1 MEAASNNGMVAA
13 TIVFALASFV
23 ASFGYS
29 VTGFGMAILFWFVF
43 TIGDIAGFMEC
54 SLCGVKEAAFFQ
66 AISLASVTPLLLWQ
80 SRRSIRNH
88 ANKLLLTAFIPST
101 LVGTPVGQLL
111 QKTARAEV
119 VRLIVGIFILI
130 ISAFESF

>member
-1 MEAASNNGMVAA
+1 MRIIELIRGVQ
-13 TIVFALASFV
+13 FV
-23 ASFGYS
+23 VELLRCSKRWYHRT
-29 VTGFGMAILFWFVF
+29 VLVLWTILFWFVF

>member
-1 MEAASNNGMVAA
+1 
-13 TIVFALASFV
+13 
-23 ASFGYS
+23 
-29 VTGFGMAILFWFVF
+29 
-43 TIGDIAGFMEC
+43 MEC

-88 ANKLLLTAFIPST
+88 ANKLLLAAFIPST